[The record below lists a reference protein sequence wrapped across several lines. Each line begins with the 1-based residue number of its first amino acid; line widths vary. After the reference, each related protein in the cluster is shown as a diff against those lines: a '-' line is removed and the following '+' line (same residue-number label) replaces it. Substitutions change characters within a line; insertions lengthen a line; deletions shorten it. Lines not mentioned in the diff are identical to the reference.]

1 MSASIVEISKNELKN
16 LFLAGTGLHEW
27 QGKGEN
33 GIRDVFDRQR
43 MVQLDPLNP
52 AGRNHD
58 LFFGARV
65 PDYKAGLFEKIMY
78 PAKRIFEAYSPNLF
92 AIHISHYPVYRSRM
106 NETHIHPYYGSRVSK
121 LEAAHPGVLDG
132 ILEHIKENG
141 PTQGADLAHLGKA
154 DPSFAVWKSS
164 RVAGSAL
171 ELLWQQGKIIVSNRD
186 ANFRK
191 TYDLIDQYVAP
202 EYLSAVDL
210 SDDEYN
216 RELFTIKQNSYPL
229 ISLGRVT
236 KSKKGG
242 LRLGRSKGLS
252 AAWFEDAEF
261 AAILRPEGEKIC
273 YAAPPNWEELA
284 VMKPDGEMRALAPLD
299 PFIYD
304 RDLTKVIFDFD
315 YAWEVYKKAKDRIW
329 GYYVY
334 PLLYNFNLIGR
345 MEAKHEKK
353 KKALRLF
360 NLNLETGVELDNEA
374 ERKLLRM
381 LERWRD
387 MVGAEGLEADSTF
400 QGII

>member
-1 MSASIVEISKNELKN
+1 A
-16 LFLAGTGLHEW
+16 
-27 QGKGEN
+27 
-33 GIRDVFDRQR
+33 QR

-58 LFFGARV
+58 LFFAARV
-65 PDYKAGLFEKIMY
+65 PDYKVGLFEKIMY

-92 AIHISHYPVYRSRM
+92 GIHISHYPVYRSRM

-121 LEAAHPGVLDG
+121 LEAAHPGVLNG
-132 ILEHIKENG
+132 ILEFIKEKG
-141 PTQGADLAHLGKA
+141 PTRSDDLAHLGKA

-186 ANFRK
+186 DNFRK
-191 TYDLIDQYVAP
+191 TYDLIDQYVPP
-202 EYLSAVDL
+202 EYLSTVDL

-252 AAWFEDAEF
+252 AAWFEDTEF
-261 AAILRPEGEKIC
+261 ASILRPEGEKIC

-284 VMKPDGEMRALAPLD
+284 AMRPDDEMRVLAPLD
-299 PFIYD
+299 PLIYD
-304 RDLTKVIFDFD
+304 RDLTKAVFDFD
-315 YAWEVYKKAKDRIW
+315 YAWEVYKKPKDRIW

-334 PLLYNFNLIGR
+334 PLLYKGSLIGR

-353 KKALRLF
+353 EKALRLF
-360 NLNLETGVELDNEA
+360 NLKLETGAEFDNKTESQF
-374 ERKLLRM
+374 LRM
-381 LERWRD
+381 LERWRE
-387 MVGAEGLEADSTF
+387 MIGVEELEADATL
-400 QGII
+400 QDII